1 MISVCIATYNG
12 VNYIEE
18 QLRSILSQLSEEDE
32 VVLSDDGSTD
42 GTLEVIRQFVDPRIR
57 ILPSRR
63 FASPILNFEYT
74 LSHAKGDIIFLADQD
89 DIWMPDKVKRTLP
102 SLERYDCVTSDCV
115 VVDGDDRVIDKSFFN
130 LNNTHRGKYYNL
142 LVKNGYLGCCMAFR
156 RCILDKALPFP
167 ADVPMHDIWL
177 GNVSAFFY
185 STTFLDEPLIRFR
198 RHDHNA
204 SPTAKKSSFSLCR
217 RLQFRY
223 NVLRGLINR
232 KSK

>member
-18 QLRSILSQLSEEDE
+18 QLKSILFQLSDGDE

-42 GTLEVIRQFVDPRIR
+42 GTLEVVRQLNDSRIHV
-57 ILPSRR
+57 LPSRR

-102 SLERYDCVTSDCV
+102 ILEQFDCVTSDCV
-115 VVDGDDRVIDKSFFN
+115 VVDGDDQVIDESFFN

-167 ADVPMHDIWL
+167 ANVPMHDIWL